1 MPPVHSHSAIVP
13 ARNVQKDFY
22 DWAERH
28 QQKLAQA
35 QSGNHDL
42 VFIGDSITHMFEL
55 EDRGLPVWKRTYG
68 HRRALD
74 LGYGWDCTQNVLWRL
89 ENGEFAG
96 QQPKLVVLNIGTNNL
111 TGNDACPANTAEEIV
126 DGIEA
131 ICHFV
136 HRQSEQTT
144 ILNMAIFPRGL
155 REEAIHT
162 QVRELNTLLAARL
175 ASKPR
180 ILHLNIGE
188 RFLGPDGEIPCEFM
202 ADRCHPTEQGYA
214 IWADAIE
221 PVVRQYI

>member
-1 MPPVHSHSAIVP
+1 MNPPISNPATVP
-13 ARNVQKDFY
+13 ARNIQPDFY

-55 EDRGLPVWKRTYG
+55 EGRGLPVWERTYG
-68 HRRALD
+68 HRNALD

-96 QQPKLVVLNIGTNNL
+96 QKPKLVVLNIGTNNL
-111 TGNDACPANTAEEIV
+111 TGNDACPESTVEQIV
-126 DGIEA
+126 EGIEA
-131 ICHFV
+131 ICRFV
-136 HRQSEQTT
+136 HQQSEQTT
-144 ILNMAIFPRGL
+144 ILCMAIFPRGL
-155 REEAIHT
+155 RDEPIHAKA
-162 QVRELNTLLAARL
+162 QEVNALLAARL
-175 ASKPR
+175 AGKPR
-180 ILHLNIGE
+180 ILHLSIGE
-188 RFLGPDGEIPCEFM
+188 RFLGPDGEIPCELM

-221 PVVRQYI
+221 PVVRQYL

>member
-1 MPPVHSHSAIVP
+1 MSSTLPHSAIVP
-13 ARNVQKDFY
+13 ARNIQPDFY
-22 DWAERH
+22 DWSERH

-55 EDRGLPVWKRTYG
+55 EDRGLPVWKRYYG
-68 HRRALD
+68 HRHALD

-136 HRQSEQTT
+136 HQKSEQTT
-144 ILNMAIFPRGL
+144 ILVMALFPRGL
-155 REEAIHT
+155 REEAIHA
-162 QVRELNTLLAARL
+162 QAQEVNALLAARL
-175 ASKPR
+175 ANKPR
-180 ILHLNIGE
+180 LLHLNIGE
-188 RFLGPDGEIPCEFM
+188 RFLGLDGEIPCELM
-202 ADRCHPTEQGYA
+202 ADRCHPTEAGYA
-214 IWADAIE
+214 IWAEAIE
-221 PVVRQYI
+221 PVVSQFV

>member
-1 MPPVHSHSAIVP
+1 MTSPRSNPAIVP
-13 ARNVQKDFY
+13 ARNVQPDFY
-22 DWAERH
+22 DWTERH

-35 QSGNHDL
+35 QSGNHEL

-55 EDRGLPVWKRTYG
+55 EGRGLPIWQHYYG

-89 ENGEFAG
+89 KNGEFAG

-111 TGNDACPANTAEEIV
+111 TGNDACPAATAEEIV
-126 DGIEA
+126 EGIEA
-131 ICHFV
+131 ICAFI

-155 REEAIHT
+155 REEPIHAKALE
-162 QVRELNTLLAARL
+162 VNALLASRL
-175 ASKPR
+175 AGKPR
-180 ILHLNIGE
+180 ILHLNIGKS
-188 RFLGPDGEIPCEFM
+188 FLGSDGEIPCELM

-214 IWADAIE
+214 IWAAAIE
-221 PVVRQYI
+221 PVVQQYL